1 MCTVGCLMFGIRNLC
16 LDDVAGREVIEVGSC
31 EVFGSLRPFVES
43 WGPKSYLG
51 VDIVP
56 GTGVDEIWN
65 AEDLLDRFGGRR
77 FDIVLCTEVLEH
89 TRNWRKVVSNLKNL
103 CRPGGILLVT
113 TRSRGFHY
121 HAYPHD
127 FWRYETENI
136 RHIFSDLDIVQ
147 VERDPRDPGVFVKA
161 VRPDRFVEKDLSG
174 FPLYSVVTGKR
185 TIEIGEADFRSLHFL
200 RVRYRIRKKELKKKF
215 KAAIRSW
222 FSSII

>member
-51 VDIVP
+51 V
-56 GTGVDEIWN
+56 
-65 AEDLLDRFGGRR
+65 
-77 FDIVLCTEVLEH
+77 DIVLCTEVLEH

-127 FWRYETENI
+127 FWRYETEDI